1 MSTASDLMTMM
12 FLIKLVFL
20 AVLALGT
27 YFLCVEYGARRWA
40 AAALAVALPFGGFT
54 LFWDAGSWA
63 SGLIAFAYTPWVW
76 FVLRKV
82 LRGTANPFWGFVL
95 GALAVTQGNPYGVL
109 ALVVVGLALVVE
121 GLLDHGLPASSSSS
135 VRAPALRSSCPWSTC
150 RCSAPAAS
158 PSARSAA

>member
-20 AVLALGT
+20 VVLALGT
-27 YFLCVEYGARRWA
+27 YFLCVEYGAQRWA

-95 GALAVTQGNPYGVL
+95 EPSRSRRATRTASSPWSWSGWRWWSRGSSTTTC
-109 ALVVVGLALVVE
+109 
-121 GLLDHGLPASSSSS
+121 PASSSSS

-158 PSARSAA
+158 PCERSAG